1 MDIDSPHLLIIDDDN
16 RIRELLSKYLRENN
30 FFISSAKDTI
40 EARSLLQEFLFDL
53 LIVDVMMPGETG
65 IEFVSDI
72 RRFITTPIIMLTAM
86 SEPTN
91 RIIGLEVGADDYVVK
106 PFEPKELLLR
116 ISKLITRQSNHIINI
131 GNFKFNMKINRLTIN
146 DEIVPLTSSESKL
159 LSILCSRKNTA
170 VNRSTLAKLCN
181 DVNERSVDVQIIRLR
196 NKIEK
201 DPRRPVHLQTIRGSG
216 YMMVDGL

>member
-30 FFISSAKDTI
+30 FFISSAKDTS

-65 IEFVSDI
+65 IEFVSDL
-72 RRFITTPIIMLTAM
+72 RRFNTTPIIMLTAM

-116 ISKLITRQSNHIINI
+116 ISKLITRQSNHILNI

-159 LSILCSRKNTA
+159 LSILCSHKNTA

-201 DPRRPVHLQTIRGSG
+201 DPKRPVHLQTIRGSG
-216 YMMVDGL
+216 YMIVDGL